1 MSLEHDF
8 FHSGPLSEGSLEDR
22 ITRAVGYMV
31 DKCGLTGT
39 PVLKE
44 AIDRELSRRAARGAF
59 DFLAMQRIRVDGARV
74 LDLGA
79 GLGTLSTEAA
89 LRGAQPVAL
98 EPGNG
103 WRQIASERLRR
114 TGGHGV
120 VVAGTGEQLPFR
132 DGSFDLVVSLQV
144 LEHVIDPEAVLR
156 EAFRVLKPGGFLYL
170 TCENYLSFWEPHY
183 RVGWLP
189 LLPKPLGSL
198 YLRLR
203 GRSPE
208 FLRTSITY
216 TTLPWVRRMLRRC
229 GFLSDSEKRLRALFG
244 DPTSIKSPSKRRVAT
259 AARRFGSVDTLARF
273 ALALQTVSG
282 LCRPGIYELAQ
293 RPHAQ

>member
-8 FHSGPLSEGSLEDR
+8 FRSEALSHGSLEGR
-22 ITRAVGYMV
+22 IARAVEYMT
-31 DKCGLTGT
+31 DKCGLADT
-39 PVLKE
+39 PVLKDS
-44 AIDRELSRRAARGAF
+44 IDRELSRRVARTTF
-59 DFLAMQRIRVDGARV
+59 DFLAMRRISVEGARV

-89 LRGAQPVAL
+89 VRGARPVAL

-103 WRQIASERLRR
+103 WRQIASDRLQQA
-114 TGGHGV
+114 GGHGV
-120 VVAGTGEQLPFR
+120 VVAGTGEQLPFQ
-132 DGSFDLVVSLQV
+132 DGSFDLIVSLQV
-144 LEHVIDPEAVLR
+144 LEHVMDPEAVLR
-156 EAFRVLKPGGFLYL
+156 EAFRVLRPGGFLYL

-183 RVGWLP
+183 RVAWLP

-208 FLRTSITY
+208 FLRASITY

-229 GFLSDSEKRLRALFG
+229 GFVSESERSIRALFT
-244 DPTSIKSPSKRRVAT
+244 DPASIKSPSKRRIASV
-259 AARRFGSVDTLARF
+259 ARRFGSVNTLTRL
-273 ALALQTVSG
+273 ALAVQTASA
-282 LCRPGIYELAQ
+282 LCGTGIYELVQ
-293 RPHAQ
+293 RPQAQ